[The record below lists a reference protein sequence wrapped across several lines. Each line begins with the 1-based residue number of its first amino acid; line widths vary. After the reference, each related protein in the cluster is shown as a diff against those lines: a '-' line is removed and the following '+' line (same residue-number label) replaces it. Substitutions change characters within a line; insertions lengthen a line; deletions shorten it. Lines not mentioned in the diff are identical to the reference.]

1 MKVKRAAVR
10 ACVLVALLAAGL
22 FGGFGC
28 RGRDEAAGP
37 TGGSLNHSRKS
48 LSSDSLPFVSLSFE
62 EALAKARVEKK
73 LVFVDLAA
81 DWCSWCTRMDE
92 DVFPDA
98 RVRAALLDFVPVRV
112 DTDKGGGRA
121 VANRYRVRG
130 LPAYLVLNGDGELV
144 GRFDGYLPV
153 EPFLAKLSHASGGG
167 G

>member
-1 MKVKRAAVR
+1 MR
-10 ACVLVALLAAGL
+10 ACVLVAVLAAGL

-37 TGGSLNHSRKS
+37 AGSTLNHSKT
-48 LSSDSLPFVSLSFE
+48 SSSPSSSPLPFVSLSFD
-62 EALAKARVEKK
+62 EALIRARAEKK
-73 LVFVDLAA
+73 LVFVNLSAE
-81 DWCSWCTRMDE
+81 WCSWCTRMDE

-98 RVRAALLDFVPVRV
+98 RVKAALLDFVPVRV

-153 EPFLAKLSHASGGG
+153 EPFLAKLSRASGGG